1 MQDLRQF
8 FETYR
13 KQHPISGQPA
23 GLYEP
28 AEYIMNLGGKRFR
41 PMLTFLGY
49 QLFRADIERVLPIA
63 YALEIFHNF
72 SLVHDDI
79 MDAADIR
86 RGEATVHTKW
96 DVNTGILS
104 GDLMLVKSYE
114 YLSKFEDE
122 AKIPQLLRVFS
133 RVGREVCEGQQMDVD
148 FESRDDVQIEEYIR
162 MIALKTSVLLATCLE
177 MGAIAAGADE
187 KSVQHCYEVGCNIG
201 IAFQLQDDILDT
213 FGEGD
218 KVGKRI
224 GGDIIQNKKTFLIL
238 KALELGSADQKAQL
252 NHLMS
257 TPTADPDAKIKAV
270 KEILHE
276 LDILRH
282 AQEKKDYFRALAF
295 EHLEALAAPATKKAP
310 LKAIMENLVK
320 RDA

>member
-1 MQDLRQF
+1 MQDLREL
-8 FETYR
+8 FEDYR
-13 KQHPISGQPA
+13 KQHPIAGQPA

-41 PMLTFLGY
+41 PMLTFIGY
-49 QLFRADIERVLPIA
+49 QLFREDVERVLPIA

-79 MDAADIR
+79 MDAAEIR
-86 RGEATVHTKW
+86 RGAPTVHIKW
-96 DVNTGILS
+96 DINTGILS
-104 GDLMLVKSYE
+104 GDLMLVQSYE
-114 YLSKFEDE
+114 YLSRFADQ

-133 RVGREVCEGQQMDVD
+133 RVAREVCEGQQLDID
-148 FESRDDVQIEEYIR
+148 FESRNDVQIPEYIQ

-177 MGAIAAGADE
+177 MGALAAGADATA
-187 KSVQHCYEVGCNIG
+187 VAHCYEAGKNIG

-238 KALELGSADQKAQL
+238 KALELGNAAQKARLQE
-252 NHLMS
+252 LMQGNS
-257 TPTADPDAKIKAV
+257 MEPQTKISAV
-270 KEILHE
+270 KAILE
-276 LDILRH
+276 DLDILAH
-282 AQEKKDYFRALAF
+282 AQAEKDRYRALAF
-295 EHLEALAAPATKKAP
+295 AHLEALNLAEAQKAP
-310 LKAIMENLVK
+310 LKNLMESLVK

>member
-1 MQDLRQF
+1 MQDLREL
-8 FETYR
+8 FEDYR
-13 KQHPISGQPA
+13 KQHPITGQPA

-41 PMLTFLGY
+41 PLLTFIGY
-49 QLFRADIERVLPIA
+49 QLFREDVERVLPIA

-79 MDAADIR
+79 MDAAEIR
-86 RGEATVHTKW
+86 RGAPTVHLKW
-96 DVNTGILS
+96 DINTGILS
-104 GDLMLVKSYE
+104 GDLMLVQSYE
-114 YLSKFEDE
+114 YLSRFADE

-133 RVGREVCEGQQMDVD
+133 RVAREVCEGQQLDID
-148 FESRDDVQIEEYIR
+148 FESRSDVLIPEYIQ

-177 MGAIAAGADE
+177 MGALAAGADATA
-187 KSVQHCYEVGCNIG
+187 VTHCYEVGKNIG

-213 FGEGD
+213 FGDGD

-238 KALELGSADQKAQL
+238 KALELGNAAQKAQL
-252 NHLMS
+252 QQLMQS
-257 TPTADPDAKIKAV
+257 NNMAPEAKITAV
-270 KEILHE
+270 KAILKD
-276 LDILRH
+276 LNILAH
-282 AQEKKDYFRALAF
+282 AQAEKDRYRALAF
-295 EHLEALAAPATKKAP
+295 AHLEALNLVEARKAP
-310 LKAIMENLVK
+310 LKNLMESLVK

>member
-1 MQDLRQF
+1 MQELRHF

-13 KQHPISGQPA
+13 KQHPITGQPV

-49 QLFRADIERVLPIA
+49 QLFKDDLEKVLPIA

-79 MDAADIR
+79 MDAAAIR
-86 RGEATVHTKW
+86 RGQATVHTKW

-114 YLSKFEDE
+114 YLAEFEEED
-122 AKIPQLLRVFS
+122 KIPQLLRVFS
-133 RVGREVCEGQQMDVD
+133 RVAREVCEGQQMDVD
-148 FESRDDVQIEEYIR
+148 FESREDVQIEEYIR

-187 KSVQHCYEVGCNIG
+187 ASVKHCYEVGCNIG

-213 FGEGD
+213 FGESQ

-238 KALELGSADQKAQL
+238 KALELGTPQQKTKLQQL
-252 NHLMS
+252 MTTLTTDAN
-257 TPTADPDAKIKAV
+257 AKIKAV
-270 KEILHE
+270 KDILQE

-282 AQEKKDYFRALAF
+282 AQEQKDHFRTLAF
-295 EHLEALAAPATKKAP
+295 EHLEALDAPAAKKAS
-310 LKAIMENLVK
+310 LKAIMESLVK
-320 RDA
+320 REA

>member
-1 MQDLRQF
+1 MQELRQF

-13 KQHPISGQPA
+13 QQNPLSGEPA

-49 QLFRADIERVLPIA
+49 QLFRNDIERVLPIA

-86 RGEATVHTKW
+86 RGQATVHTKW

-104 GDLMLVKSYE
+104 GDLMLVKAYD
-114 YLSKFEDE
+114 YLAQFEEE
-122 AKIPQLLRVFS
+122 AKIPRLLRVFS
-133 RVGREVCEGQQMDVD
+133 RVAREVCEGQQMDVD
-148 FESRDDVQIEEYIR
+148 FESRDGVQIEEYIR

-177 MGAIAAGADE
+177 MGAIAASADDAA
-187 KSVQHCYEVGCNIG
+187 VQHCYEVGCNIG

-213 FGEGD
+213 FGEGE

-238 KALELGSADQKAQL
+238 KALELGSATQKAQL
-252 NHLMS
+252 QKLMN
-257 TPTADPDAKIKAV
+257 TPTTNPEAKIKAV
-270 KEILHE
+270 KTILNE
-276 LDILRH
+276 LNILKH
-282 AQEKKDYFRALAF
+282 AQEQKDHFRALAF
-295 EHLEALAAPATKKAP
+295 DHLDALDAPDAKKAP

-320 RDA
+320 REA